1 MPLSLTLCPFW
12 MIQVIGKEGGGEGD
26 QILLNT
32 YLGEEKSYNCF
43 LYLNSF
49 QSFTKKFTSIRSLE
63 KLNLKWEI

>member
-12 MIQVIGKEGGGEGD
+12 KIQVIGKEGGGD

-32 YLGEEKSYNCF
+32 NLGEDKSYNFF

-49 QSFTKKFTSIRSLE
+49 QSFTKKFTSISVGTKIE
-63 KLNLKWEI
+63 TIS